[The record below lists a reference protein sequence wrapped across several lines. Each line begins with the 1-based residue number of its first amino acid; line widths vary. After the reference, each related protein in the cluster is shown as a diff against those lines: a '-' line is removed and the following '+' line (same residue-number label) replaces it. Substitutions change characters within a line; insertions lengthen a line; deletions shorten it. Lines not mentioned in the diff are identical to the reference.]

1 MKLRTYSEADVKG
14 KRVLVRADLN
24 VPTKDGRVSDS
35 TRIVESLPNILK
47 LHSWGARI
55 AVISHLGRPKD
66 GPDPKYSMGPV
77 AAEMER
83 LLKEKRVG
91 IKSVTY
97 VRSATGIDVERAMA
111 GDWRGDVV
119 LLENSRFYPG
129 ETKNDPEFSRELAK
143 PFQAFVNDAF
153 GTAHR
158 AHATTVGV
166 TAFLPSF
173 AGPLIVKEVDALCRV
188 TEKPARPLIIVTGGK
203 KVSDKLPL
211 LEHLCGRAEV
221 VLVGGAMVFTL
232 ARAMGYAT
240 GASLVEEDYID
251 QCKALIANYQDST
264 TKLILPEDITV
275 TDSIETPKRIENK
288 ALNLLCAGDI
298 GVDIGEMA
306 RGAFT
311 ARLSRAATIFWN
323 GPMGVFEK
331 TPFDAG
337 TIAVAKAISAN
348 NAAYSIVGGGE
359 SVEAVNKL
367 GYAGGISH
375 ISTGGG
381 ASLEFVAGMDLPG
394 ITALKA

>member
-1 MKLRTYSEADVKG
+1 
-14 KRVLVRADLN
+14 
-24 VPTKDGRVSDS
+24 
-35 TRIVESLPNILK
+35 
-47 LHSWGARI
+47 
-55 AVISHLGRPKD
+55 
-66 GPDPKYSMGPV
+66 
-77 AAEMER
+77 MER

-91 IKSVTY
+91 IKSVSY

-111 GDWRGDVV
+111 GEWRGDIV

-173 AGPLIVKEVDALCRV
+173 AGPLIVKEVDALCRI
-188 TEKPARPLIIVTGGK
+188 TEKPARPLVIITGGK

-232 ARAMGYAT
+232 ARAMGYNT
-240 GASLVEEDYID
+240 GDSLVEEDYVE

-275 TDSIETPKRIENK
+275 TDSIENPKRIENK
-288 ALNLLCAGDI
+288 ALNVLCAGDI

-331 TPFDAG
+331 KPFDAG
-337 TIAVAKAISAN
+337 TIAVAKAIAAN

-367 GYAGGISH
+367 GFANAISH